1 MKFAPIIAC
10 GCAALM
16 SFVAFAKEGED
27 NVIVSFSTKGTETYA
42 DGAPVID
49 GEFYAL
55 VWVAAG
61 ETFQGLTPQ
70 GELVNANN
78 LLLGL
83 YNVKGKTISLVMPKD
98 VADTYLTSGDF
109 ELYLLDTR
117 SADKQ
122 SVAPTK
128 EAIAK
133 TGAQSF
139 VKVAGLKA
147 AAASGDG
154 EEEAVGSI
162 KMAAAAEGAVPQ
174 ATIPSG
180 ILPPVIKGAEVKDGM
195 FVVTVEQTVPYIRY
209 NLAGGATPEAADKV
223 GIAEAPKAG
232 DATKTIELKYPI
244 KDGES
249 TKFFKVTRD
258 PITK

>member
-1 MKFAPIIAC
+1 MKLAPIFAC

-16 SFVAFAKEGED
+16 SFAAFAKEGED
-27 NVIVSFSTKGTETYA
+27 NVIVSFSTTGTETYA
-42 DGAPVID
+42 DGSSVID

-83 YNVKGKTISLVMPKD
+83 YNLKRKAISLEMPKA
-98 VADTYLTSGDF
+98 VADTYLAGGDF

-128 EAIAK
+128 EDVAK
-133 TGAQSF
+133 TGVQSF
-139 VKVAGLKA
+139 VKVAALKA
-147 AAASGDG
+147 TASGDS
-154 EEEAVGSI
+154 EEEASGSI
-162 KMAAAAEGAVPQ
+162 KVAAAAEGATPQ

-180 ILPPVIKGAEVKDGM
+180 ILPPVIKNAEVKDGM

-209 NLAGGATPEAADKV
+209 NLAGGETPEAADKV

-249 TKFFKVTRD
+249 VKFFKVTRD